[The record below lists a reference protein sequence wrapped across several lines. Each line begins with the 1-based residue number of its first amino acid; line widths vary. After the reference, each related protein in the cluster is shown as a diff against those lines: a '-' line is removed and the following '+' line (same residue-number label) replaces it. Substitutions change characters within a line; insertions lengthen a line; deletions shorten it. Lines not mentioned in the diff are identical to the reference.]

1 MGDRVSTAG
10 DRVERHS
17 AAERRRT
24 PASWRRTARRAG
36 MWALI
41 AAITV
46 LFTYLA
52 LRDVRYGDTWSA
64 LRHSNYWWLIP
75 AVAVLAVHI
84 AMRAFRW
91 QIVFKEGRRPGFG
104 AISKATLVGYLFN
117 SILPARAGEA
127 ARILA
132 LKQYAGTSYSEG
144 TATVVVERVFDVL
157 SLLVILFV
165 MAPWLPHVSWLRS
178 AEFLALGLAIVLAC
192 LIAVIARYGER
203 PILWAMRPLTRLRFF
218 DRDRVEQM
226 AANIVHGLESLR
238 NVRHGVVVFAVTTVS
253 WLVLGV
259 CFWLLMI
266 GFHLHLSVLA
276 GVLVTVAIGLSFI
289 VPAPPA
295 GVGLFEAAG
304 LAALSSYGI
313 AKSHA
318 LAYVLVLHVTNVLPL
333 IIAGLVVLGLDA
345 RRTRRKLATA

>member
-1 MGDRVSTAG
+1 MTEPVSAV
-10 DRVERHS
+10 DKHS
-17 AAERRRT
+17 EGKPTLEPQAAMT
-24 PASWRRTARRAG
+24 WRRAAGRAAAVVG
-36 MWALI
+36 I
-41 AAITV
+41 VAITV
-46 LFTYLA
+46 FFTYFA
-52 LRDVRYGDTWSA
+52 LRDVRYSDTWTA
-64 LRHSNYWWLIP
+64 LRTSNYWWLIP
-75 AVAVLAVHI
+75 ALVVLAVHI
-84 AMRAFRW
+84 AIRAFRW
-91 QIVFKEGRRPGFG
+91 QIVFKPDRRPPFG
-104 AISKATLVGYLFN
+104 PTSKATLVGYLFN

-132 LKQYAGTSYSEG
+132 LKKYAGTSYAEG

-165 MAPWLPHVSWLRS
+165 MTPWLPHVSWLRS
-178 AEFLALGLAIVLAC
+178 AAYLALGLAIALAC
-192 LIAVIARYGER
+192 VIAVIARYGER
-203 PILWAMRPLTRLRFF
+203 PVMFAMRPLARLPFL
-218 DRDRVEQM
+218 DRERVEHM
-226 AANIVHGLESLR
+226 AANVVHGLESLR
-238 NVRHGVVVFAVTTVS
+238 NVRHGLAVFAVTIVS

-259 CFWLLMI
+259 CFWLLML

-276 GVLVTVAIGLSFI
+276 GILVTVAIGLSFI

-345 RRTRRKLATA
+345 RRTRRSVVTA